1 MKSVSSHNG
10 KGFGKAAAHQC
21 LLPPSITLNLQMR
34 NLGPLMEKILTEVI
48 FQALKTDFP
57 FILERKGPQMM
68 NFQSSLAST
77 ASIRSETLGLLLLP
91 TPLAGLP
98 QHRCWTL
105 LHPIVSSCP
114 TRPNFVHFVGLFQQV
129 ALHGFTCSFYL
140 TPWGH
145 LLVELSLSFHHLG
158 STWPTFLPSSVN

>member
-57 FILERKGPQMM
+57 FILERKGPQVM

-98 QHRCWTL
+98 QHRCAGLCSTPSSPVAPLGPTL
-105 LHPIVSSCP
+105 STSLASFSRWHYMDSH
-114 TRPNFVHFVGLFQQV
+114 VHSTS
-129 ALHGFTCSFYL
+129 LHGVTC
-140 TPWGH
+140 W
-145 LLVELSLSFHHLG
+145 
-158 STWPTFLPSSVN
+158 SS